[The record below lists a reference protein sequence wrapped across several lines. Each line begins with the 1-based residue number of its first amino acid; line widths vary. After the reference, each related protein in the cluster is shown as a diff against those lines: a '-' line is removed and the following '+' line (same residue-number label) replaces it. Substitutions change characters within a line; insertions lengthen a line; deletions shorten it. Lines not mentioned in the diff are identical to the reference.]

1 MSLRRT
7 SLGWGPHEY
16 RWVWDI
22 LFQQR
27 AGQLSGPGV
36 GVSLRAGSRCLPLA
50 VNNLSTGKIND
61 DSWLKICYLIM
72 VPPEKKPAGCF

>member
-1 MSLRRT
+1 MG
-7 SLGWGPHEY
+7 LGHLVSAES
-16 RWVWDI
+16 RAAV
-22 LFQQR
+22 R
-27 AGQLSGPGV
+27 AGG

-72 VPPEKKPAGCF
+72 VPPEKKPTGCF